1 MAIKRRSHTVRGR
14 MTDIYLSA
22 GDKLLVMGQKDDI
35 MALKASRDVV
45 LVGFSDEALPTVHH
59 ARLSRLMFLGVVL
72 LAGTGLVLIVAAAL
86 TGATGMV
93 ATGGSERA

>member
-1 MAIKRRSHTVRGR
+1 

-59 ARLSRLMFLGVVL
+59 ARLSRLMFLGVIL
-72 LAGTGLVLIVAAAL
+72 IAGTGVVPIVVASL
-86 TGATGMV
+86 TGAAGMV
-93 ATGGSERA
+93 ATGFLSVRDATRPEPLAR